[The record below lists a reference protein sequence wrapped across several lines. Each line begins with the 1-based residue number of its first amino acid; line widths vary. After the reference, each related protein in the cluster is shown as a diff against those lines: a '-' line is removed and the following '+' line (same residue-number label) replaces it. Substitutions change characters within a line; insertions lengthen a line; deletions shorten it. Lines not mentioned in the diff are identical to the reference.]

1 MVLSILSINYNDN
14 DDKDDVFE
22 CFEMT
27 MPEIVSTLKWNKET
41 KQHVE
46 NNYIHKGFLMV
57 FDSF

>member
-1 MVLSILSINYNDN
+1 MVLSILSINYDDNDN
-14 DDKDDVFE
+14 NNDVFE

-46 NNYIHKGFLMV
+46 NNCILKGFLMA